1 MARPTK
7 TGDEKR
13 DQVVRVRL
21 SLAEKTRLEELAK
34 TGGFTVS
41 DLLRV
46 RTLGTAPVQMVLTPE
61 REILLRFLAELGKQG
76 SNVNQIARALNRKDT
91 GDSLGL
97 PPKVIAYALE
107 EITALT
113 QLIRNQ
119 VYGH

>member
-7 TGDEKR
+7 TGEEKR
-13 DQVVRVRL
+13 TEVVRVRL
-21 SLAEKTRLEELAK
+21 SLAEKKRLEELAK
-34 TGGFTVS
+34 SGGFTVS

-46 RTLGTAPVQMVLTPE
+46 RTLGTAPVQMVVTPE